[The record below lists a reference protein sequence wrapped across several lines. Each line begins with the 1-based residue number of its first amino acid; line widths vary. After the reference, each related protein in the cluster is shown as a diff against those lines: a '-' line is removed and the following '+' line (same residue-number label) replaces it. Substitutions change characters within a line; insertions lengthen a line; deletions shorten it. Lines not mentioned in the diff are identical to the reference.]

1 MAVAAEKIVSSA
13 VHATL
18 NYILDTGTK
27 PVAES
32 YGPGIGLQRRNTS
45 SFDPHV
51 MPIHDGRPAR
61 EALTL
66 EESGFELV
74 DHPTAMKDFYDADEL
89 RAVYYPEMERLI
101 AEETGAVR
109 VHVFDHTLRTSD
121 EAAREARQIRE
132 PVLAVHNDYTEWS
145 GPQRVRDFFPD
156 EAEALLAKR
165 FAIVQVWRAI
175 NEPVERDPLAIAD
188 ARSLDAGDFIAA
200 ERRFPNRVG
209 EIYQFCYNP
218 AHRWYYFPRMRR
230 DEALV
235 FKVYD
240 SAKDG
245 RARWG
250 AHSAFVDPATS
261 SDAPTRESIEIRA
274 FALFAGAT

>member
-1 MAVAAEKIVSSA
+1 MTSAAQKVETGTVRA
-13 VHATL
+13 AL
-18 NYILDTGTK
+18 NYIIDTGTK

-32 YGPGIGLQRRNTS
+32 YGPGVGLLRRNTS
-45 SFDPHV
+45 TFDPHV
-51 MPIHDGRPAR
+51 VPIRDGRR
-61 EALTL
+61 ETFSL
-66 EESGFELV
+66 ERSGFVLV
-74 DHPTAMKDFYDADEL
+74 DHPTAMTDFYDQEEL
-89 RAVYYPEMERLI
+89 RAVYYPEVERLI
-101 AEETGAVR
+101 AAQSGAVR

-121 EAAREARQIRE
+121 EAARAARQLRE

-145 GPQRVRDFFPD
+145 GPQRVRDIFPD

-175 NEPVERDPLAIAD
+175 NKPVERDPLAIAD
-188 ARSLDAGDFIAA
+188 ARSLEESDFIAA

-209 EIYQFCYNP
+209 EIYQFRYSP
-218 AHRWYYFPRMRR
+218 AHRWYWFPRMHR

-240 SAKDG
+240 SATDG

-250 AHSAFVDPATS
+250 AHTAFVDPATPA
-261 SDAPTRESIEIRA
+261 DAPMRESIEIRA
-274 FALFAGAT
+274 FAFF

>member
-1 MAVAAEKIVSSA
+1 MALAAEQAKSGVVNA
-13 VHATL
+13 AL
-18 NYILDTGTK
+18 NYIFDTGVK

-32 YGPGIGLQRRNTS
+32 YGPGIGLLRHNTS
-45 SFDPHV
+45 TFDPQIV
-51 MPIHDGRPAR
+51 PIHDGRQER
-61 EALTL
+61 FSLDT
-66 EESGFELV
+66 SGFALV
-74 DHPTAMKDFYDADEL
+74 DHPTAVKDFYDADEL
-89 RAVYYPEMERLI
+89 RTVYYPEMEQLI
-101 AEETGAVR
+101 AGQSGAAR

-121 EAAREARQIRE
+121 QAAREARQLRE

-156 EAEALLAKR
+156 QAEALLER
-165 FAIVQVWRAI
+165 RMAIIQVWRAI
-175 NEPVERDPLAIAD
+175 AKPVERDPLAIAD
-188 ARSLDAGDFIAA
+188 TRFLEAADFVAA

-209 EIYQFCYNP
+209 EIYQFRYNP
-218 AHRWYYFPRMRR
+218 AHRWYRFPRMHR

-250 AHSAFVDPATS
+250 AHSAFADPTTPAG
-261 SDAPTRESIEIRA
+261 APMRESIEIRA
-274 FALFAGAT
+274 FAFF

>member
-1 MAVAAEKIVSSA
+1 MALAAEKAESGV

-18 NYILDTGTK
+18 NYILDTGVK

-32 YGPGIGLQRRNTS
+32 YGPGIGLLRHNTS
-45 SFDPHV
+45 TFDPQV
-51 MPIHDGRPAR
+51 MPIRDGRR
-61 EALTL
+61 ERFLL
-66 EESGFELV
+66 DDSGFVLV
-74 DHPTAMKDFYDADEL
+74 DHPTTMQDFYDADEL

-101 AEETGAVR
+101 AGQSGATR

-121 EAAREARQIRE
+121 EAARAARQLRE

-156 EAEALLAKR
+156 QADALLER
-165 FAIVQVWRAI
+165 RMAIIQVWRAI
-175 NEPVERDPLAIAD
+175 NKPVERDPLAVAD
-188 ARSLDAGDFIAA
+188 TRSLEAADFVAA

-209 EIYQFCYNP
+209 EIYQFRFNP
-218 AHRWYYFPRMRR
+218 AHRWYHFPRMHR

-250 AHSAFVDPATS
+250 AHSAFVDPTTPAG
-261 SDAPTRESIEIRA
+261 APMRESIEIRA
-274 FALFAGAT
+274 FAFF

>member
-1 MAVAAEKIVSSA
+1 MALAAEKADSGT

-18 NYILDTGTK
+18 NYILDTGVK

-32 YGPGIGLQRRNTS
+32 YGPGIGLLRHNTS
-45 SFDPHV
+45 TFDPQV
-51 MPIHDGRPAR
+51 MPIRDGRG
-61 EALTL
+61 ESFSL
-66 EESGFELV
+66 ETSGFVLV
-74 DHPTAMKDFYDADEL
+74 DHPTAVKDFYDAGEL

-101 AEETGAVR
+101 AEQSGAAR

-121 EAAREARQIRE
+121 EAARAARQLRE

-145 GPQRVRDFFPD
+145 GPQRVRDIFPAD
-156 EAEALLAKR
+156 AETLLTKR

-175 NEPVERDPLAIAD
+175 DKPVERDPLAIAD
-188 ARSLDAGDFIAA
+188 TRSLEAGDFIAA

-209 EIYQFCYNP
+209 EIYQFRHNP
-218 AHRWYYFPRMRR
+218 AHRWYHFPRMHR

-250 AHSAFVDPATS
+250 AHSAFADPMTPAG
-261 SDAPTRESIEIRA
+261 APMRESIEIRPFA
-274 FALFAGAT
+274 FF

>member
-1 MAVAAEKIVSSA
+1 MALAAEKAVSGT

-18 NYILDTGTK
+18 NYILDTGVK

-32 YGPGIGLQRRNTS
+32 FGPGIGLQRRNTS
-45 SFDPHV
+45 TFDPHV
-51 MPIHDGRPAR
+51 VPIRDGRGEPFS
-61 EALTL
+61 L
-66 EESGFELV
+66 ETSGFVLV
-74 DHPTAMKDFYDADEL
+74 DHPTEVKDFYDADEL
-89 RAVYYPEMERLI
+89 RAVYYLEMERLI
-101 AEETGAVR
+101 AAQSGATR

-121 EAAREARQIRE
+121 EAAREARQLRE

-145 GPQRVRDFFPD
+145 GPQRVRDVFPD
-156 EAEALLAKR
+156 EAEVLIAGR
-165 FAIVQVWRAI
+165 FAIIQVWRAI
-175 NEPVERDPLAIAD
+175 NKPVERDPLAIAD
-188 ARSLDAGDFIAA
+188 ARSLEESDFIAA

-209 EIYQFCYNP
+209 EIYQFRYNP
-218 AHRWYYFPRMRR
+218 AHRWYRFPRMHR

-250 AHSAFVDPATS
+250 AHSAFADPTTPAG
-261 SDAPTRESIEIRA
+261 APMRESIEIRA
-274 FALFAGAT
+274 FAFF